1 MRRREFLAVT
11 GSAAAVWPLAARTQ
25 PSAAVVPVVTLINAR
40 KASAA
45 AALVAAFR
53 KGLGQ
58 AGLTDGKDVV
68 VEYHWLEGRYEEV
81 AAILSEAVSRH
92 VAVIATPANT
102 PGSLAAKAAT
112 STIPIVFGVSEDPVA
127 LGLVASLA
135 RPGGNVTGVNFFAT
149 EVDAKRLGLMHELLP
164 KAKRFAVLIN
174 PANAKTA
181 DATAQALIEAASRL
195 GLELLFFKASTAAE
209 IEAAFAAIIDVK
221 VDAVFIGP
229 DGYFASQS
237 PQMAV
242 LAARYRMPTGHF
254 VYDAVAAGL
263 LMSYGT
269 SVPDVFRQVG
279 VYTGSIIK
287 GAKPADLP
295 VLQSVKFEF
304 TLNLR
309 TARLLGI
316 DVPPNL
322 LAQADE
328 VIE

>member
-25 PSAAVVPVVTLINAR
+25 PSASVVPVVTLINAR

-68 VEYHWLEGRYEEV
+68 VEYHWLDGRYEEV

-135 RPGGNVTGVNFFAT
+135 RPSGNVTGVNFFAT

>member
-1 MRRREFLAVT
+1 M
-11 GSAAAVWPLAARTQ
+11 
-25 PSAAVVPVVTLINAR
+25 PVVTLINAR

-68 VEYHWLEGRYEEV
+68 VEYHWLDGRYEEV

-135 RPGGNVTGVNFFAT
+135 RPSGNVTGVNFFAT

>member
-68 VEYHWLEGRYEEV
+68 VEYHWLDGRYEEV
-81 AAILSEAVSRH
+81 AAILNEAVSRH

-181 DATAQALIEAASRL
+181 DATARALIEAASRL

-269 SVPDVFRQVG
+269 SVPDVFRQGG